1 MHVKNTIQ
9 NLISPLVNYRAAFF
23 ASSVDV
29 RYIWMLRVD
38 EELGELGGRGAG
50 GRANRDLLARGRLIN
65 RSLKKLGFRQKF
77 RVSLKAHK
85 AKSSHAFKNNCR
97 CRGEPFA

>member
-9 NLISPLVNYRAAFF
+9 NLISSLVNYRAAFF
-23 ASSVDV
+23 AFSVDV

-50 GRANRDLLARGRLIN
+50 GRANRDLLARARLTN
-65 RSLKKLGFRQKF
+65 RGPKI
-77 RVSLKAHK
+77 
-85 AKSSHAFKNNCR
+85 
-97 CRGEPFA
+97 